1 MPPLRPTAERLPAK
15 LAHPF
20 HDRILRFIAGVE
32 RAGAVLHLVEQGGH
46 LAIQVRMVLEPRDQI
61 RGAFWRDGGRVHPIE
76 PCRPQRYLSSVM
88 SVNSSP
94 ATYPPIPNA
103 SFASLFLSF
112 SIAADF
118 TFNYTPAET
127 NFMHARPKHCREQRH
142 RLYGGIHV
150 C

>member
-1 MPPLRPTAERLPAK
+1 
-15 LAHPF
+15 
-20 HDRILRFIAGVE
+20 
-32 RAGAVLHLVEQGGH
+32 
-46 LAIQVRMVLEPRDQI
+46 VRMVLEPRDQI

-112 SIAADF
+112 SIAANF
-118 TFNYTPAET
+118 TFNYT
-127 NFMHARPKHCREQRH
+127 HSSL
-142 RLYGGIHV
+142 RLTAIASV
-150 C
+150 LVSPCLRL